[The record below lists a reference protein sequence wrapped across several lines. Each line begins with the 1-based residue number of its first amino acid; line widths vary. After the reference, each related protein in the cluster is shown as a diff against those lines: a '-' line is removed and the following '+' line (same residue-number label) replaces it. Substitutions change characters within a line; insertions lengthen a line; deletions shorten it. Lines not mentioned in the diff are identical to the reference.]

1 MTSPQLALLKLLQL
15 SSPTLPVG
23 AFAYS
28 QGLESAVDAG
38 FVVDTNTLE
47 TWLLDTLKLSL
58 LLLDIP
64 VFSRLYRGW
73 ERKDMEAVRNWNS
86 LLYAQRETSE
96 LRAEDQHQAVALGR
110 LLADLG
116 IGQAEEWKTDKTA
129 CFLTLFSLAAV
140 TWNIEK
146 EQAAYG
152 YLWSWLD
159 KQITAAIKLVPLGQ
173 TDGQRV
179 LSRLLPQIPA
189 IVEQGLACDDEQIGA
204 SLPMLAILSS
214 QHETQYSRLFRS

>member
-1 MTSPQLALLKLLQL
+1 MVDQQTAFLKLLQL

-47 TWLLDTLKLSL
+47 TWLLDSLKLSL
-58 LLLDIP
+58 MMLDIP
-64 VFSRLYRGW
+64 VLSRLYQGW
-73 ERKDMEAVRNWNS
+73 ESKDLEAVRHWNG

-96 LRAEDQHQAVALGR
+96 LRAEDQQQAVALAR
-110 LLADLG
+110 LLADLD
-116 IGQAEEWKTDKTA
+116 IGQADDWKTDKTA

-140 TWNIEK
+140 AWNIEK

-159 KQITAAIKLVPLGQ
+159 KQIAAAIKLVPLGQ

-179 LSRLLPQIPA
+179 LSSLLPRLPA
-189 IVEQGLACDDEQIGA
+189 LLEQGLACNDEQIGA